1 MKQIYIIILFLVF
14 VVFPVKAQEYSLS
27 GKVTD
32 AKTLQPIPDVALS
45 GKFDGKIYSAITD
58 SLGIFHIMMPK
69 DARMILKVSHL
80 SYQSQSRL
88 IICKKAIIENFSLIS
103 NSNTLEEV
111 VVTTNAPRIKQRN
124 DTTVYFANAY
134 KVNHDATAYD
144 LITQKLPGVGVRDGK
159 LEAHGETVKEILIDG
174 KEYFKSDI
182 TLSLKNLPAD
192 IINEIQLFDRMS
204 DYSRLTGF
212 DDGTRRKTINIVT
225 QKGMSKSL
233 FGKVYAGYGQGDY
246 YKLYGMLNWFS
257 GDRQLSVFAQ
267 DNNTSEQNFSMI
279 DLLSTSGTSMNT
291 APQQSP
297 YSKGTSDNTFHPAT
311 SNDVSDLMVG
321 GYSAGETTS
330 HAVGSNFSDVW
341 GKNKTIA
348 FSGHYLFN
356 NAVNNTD
363 YDIRDDYFNE
373 GANANIQNQYV
384 HTDNTNHRFNTKVDW
399 DLSRDDHLVLRPSLL
414 YQHQKEFSRLQI
426 SEEEFTTFDISD
438 LMSQEQITNQ
448 EAINTSNELM
458 YIHRFKDMGSSLS
471 ANIKYSYENTE
482 ENLDLWLNNIQTDTE
497 SRQHTWSNNSSSNLA
512 AVASYIHPLSRYVRL
527 KADAGWSVTYREI
540 KRATNRLNSI
550 ANVMVVDSVLS
561 GKTSSDYGG
570 FLSGLSFLYNRR
582 HTQIVGGAEYHAY
595 CMYSANDITSNSVGS
610 NAILPFLH
618 IRHQWGERDC
628 QLHFQYKTEQTFPS
642 MQQLQDAINNTNPT
656 LSIRGNIRLKPSY
669 THSATVRLLVPGKSN
684 GGIFVFFINAE
695 TIRNYIANK
704 RSIAGG
710 ALGAAESKSQMLS
723 YVNEDGYYSASS
735 LIAYGFPFKSIKSNV
750 NISTLLRNSHIPGYW
765 EAEKSYNKQINWNSS
780 LTIGSNISKQ
790 VDFVLDCNLQY
801 LNDKNDSHPLL
812 EVDYWTLSFGGQ
824 LNWQFC
830 APLKV
835 VAECGR
841 TGYYGLGI
849 NDMNAVIWNMAL
861 AYKFLRN
868 KQGELRLSCDD
879 ILNQNN
885 CFTQQTNELFRRK
898 STANVI
904 GRHTMLTFTYN
915 FNTYK
920 NNPQK
925 FK

>member
-1 MKQIYIIILFLVF
+1 MKQILANIFLLLSVTLSLS
-14 VVFPVKAQEYSLS
+14 AQTYSLS
-27 GKVTD
+27 GTVSDAVTR
-32 AKTLQPIPDVALS
+32 KPISDVTLS
-45 GKFDGKIYSAITD
+45 GRYKGKVYNAITD
-58 SLGIFHIMMPK
+58 TLGYYHINIPK
-69 DARMILKVSHL
+69 DARMIIKASHI
-80 SYQSQSRL
+80 SYRSQSQL
-88 IICKKAIIENFSLIS
+88 VICNKETTKDFFLVS
-103 NSNTLEEV
+103 NSKILNEV
-111 VVTTNAPRIKQRN
+111 TVTTTARRIKQQN

-134 KVNHDATAYD
+134 KVNQDASAYD
-144 LITQKLPGVGVRDGK
+144 LITQKLPGIGIRDGK

-182 TLSLKNLPAD
+182 SLSLKNLPAD
-192 IINEIQLFDRMS
+192 IINEIQLFDQMS

-233 FGKVYAGYGQGDY
+233 FGKAYAGYGLDDY
-246 YKLYGMLNWFS
+246 YKLYGMLNWFN
-257 GDRQLSVFAQ
+257 GNRQLSVFAQ
-267 DNNTSEQNFSMI
+267 DNNISEQNFSMI
-279 DLLSTSGTSMNT
+279 DLLSSSGTAMNT

-321 GYSAGETTS
+321 GYSAGKTTS
-330 HAVGSNFSDVW
+330 HAIGSNFSDVW
-341 GKNKTIA
+341 GKTQSVS

-356 NAVNNTD
+356 KAVNNTD

-373 GANANIQNQYV
+373 GANANLQKQSV
-384 HTDNTNHRFNTKVDW
+384 HTDNTNHRFNTKIDW
-399 DLSRDDHLVLRPSLL
+399 DLSKNDHLMFRPSLL
-414 YQHQKEFSRLQI
+414 YQHKKENSSLHI
-426 SEEEFTTFDISD
+426 SEEDHSTLNIND
-438 LMSQEQITNQ
+438 LMSQEQYTDQ

-458 YIHRFKDMGSSLS
+458 YIHRFRNTGSSFS
-471 ANIKYSYENTE
+471 ANVKFSHENTE
-482 ENLDLWLNNIQTDTE
+482 ENLDLWLNNIQVDTE
-497 SRQHTWSNNSSSNLA
+497 SKQQTWSNNKASGLA
-512 AVASYIHPLSRYVRL
+512 AVGSYIHPCGRYIRL

-540 KRATNRLNSI
+540 KRTTNRLDSLTNI
-550 ANVMVVDSVLS
+550 MTVDSVLS

-570 FLSGLSFLYNRR
+570 FLSCVSLLYNRR

-595 CMYSANDITSNSVGS
+595 RMYSINDITSNSAGS

-618 IRHQWGERDC
+618 IRHQWGEQNR
-628 QLHFQYKTEQTFPS
+628 QFHFQYKTEQTFPN

-656 LSIRGNIRLKPSY
+656 LSIRGNINLKPAY
-669 THSATVRLLVPGKSN
+669 THSATIRLLIPGKNN

-695 TIRNYIANK
+695 MIQDYIANK

-723 YVNEDGYYSASS
+723 YVNENGYYSASS
-735 LIAYGFPFKSIKSNV
+735 LMAYGFPFKFIKSNV
-750 NISTLLRNSHIPGYW
+750 NISTLLRYSHIPGYW

-780 LTIGSNISKQ
+780 LTIGSNISKN

-830 APLKV
+830 KPLKV

-841 TGYYGLGI
+841 TGYYGLGT
-849 NDMNAVIWNMAL
+849 NEMDAVICNMAL

-885 CFTQQTNELFRRK
+885 SFTQQTNELFRRK
-898 STANVI
+898 STASVI
-904 GRHTMLTFTYN
+904 GRHAMLTFTYN

-920 NNPQK
+920 NGH
-925 FK
+925 

>member
-1 MKQIYIIILFLVF
+1 MKQLYIIISFLTLVI
-14 VVFPVKAQEYSLS
+14 FPTKAQEYVLR
-27 GKVTD
+27 GTVTD
-32 AKTLQPIPDVALS
+32 AETMRPISDVALS

-58 SLGIFHIMMPK
+58 SLGEYHIKMPY
-69 DARMILKVSHL
+69 DARMILKVSHI
-80 SYQSQSRL
+80 SYRSQSRL
-88 IICKKAIIENFSLIS
+88 VICNKAVTENFSLMP
-103 NSNTLEEV
+103 NSNTLDEV
-111 VVTTNAPRIKQRN
+111 VVTTDAQRVKQQN

-134 KVNHDATAYD
+134 KVNYDATAYD
-144 LITQKLPGVGVRDGK
+144 LITQKLPGIGIRDGK

-192 IINEIQLFDRMS
+192 IINEIQLFDQMS

-225 QKGMSKSL
+225 QKGISNSL
-233 FGKVYAGYGQGDY
+233 FGKAYAGYGLDDY
-246 YKLYGMLNWFS
+246 YKLYGMLNWFR

-279 DLLSTSGTSMNT
+279 DLLSTSGTAMNT

-321 GYSAGETTS
+321 GYSSGETTS
-330 HAVGSNFSDVW
+330 HAIGSNFSDIW
-341 GKNKTIA
+341 GKRKEVA

-356 NAVNNTD
+356 NALNKTD

-373 GANANIQNQYV
+373 GANANLQKQNV
-384 HTDNTNHRFNTKVDW
+384 HTDNTNHRFNTKIDW
-399 DLSRDDHLVLRPSLL
+399 DLSHNDHLMLRPSLL
-414 YQHQKEFSRLQI
+414 YQHQNESSLLYI
-426 SEEEFTTFDISD
+426 SEEDHTTLDIND
-438 LMSQEQITNQ
+438 LMSQEQYTNQ

-458 YIHRFKDMGSSLS
+458 YIHRLPCMGSSLS

-482 ENLDLWLNNIQTDTE
+482 EDLELWLNNVQSDTE
-497 SRQHTWSNNSSSNLA
+497 SKQQTWSNNKSSGLA
-512 AVASYIHPLSRYVRL
+512 AVASYIHPFGRYIRL

-540 KRATNRLNSI
+540 KRATNRLDSLTNIMS
-550 ANVMVVDSVLS
+550 VDSVLS

-595 CMYSANDITSNSVGS
+595 RMYSINDITSNSVETNS
-610 NAILPFLH
+610 ILPFLH
-618 IRHQWGERDC
+618 IRHQWGERNC

-656 LSIRGNIRLKPSY
+656 LSIRGNIKLKPSY
-669 THSATVRLLVPGKSN
+669 THSATVRLLIPGKNN
-684 GGIFVFFINAE
+684 GGIFVFFVNAE
-695 TIRNYIANK
+695 TIHDYIANK

-723 YVNEDGYYSASS
+723 YINEDGYYSASS
-735 LIAYGFPFKSIKSNV
+735 LIAYGFPFKPIKSNV
-750 NISTLLRNSHIPGYW
+750 NISTLLRYSHIPGYW
-765 EAEKSYNKQINWNSS
+765 ETEKSYNKQINWNSS

-801 LNDKNDSHPLL
+801 LNDKNDAHPLL
-812 EVDYWTLSFGGQ
+812 EVNYWTLSFGGQ

-830 APLKV
+830 SPLKV
-835 VAECGR
+835 VIECGR
-841 TGYYGLGI
+841 TGYYGLGT
-849 NDMNAVIWNMAL
+849 NEMNAVIWNIAL
-861 AYKFLRN
+861 AYKFMKGKR
-868 KQGELRLSCDD
+868 GELRLSCDD

-904 GRHTMLTFTYN
+904 GRHAMLTFTYN

-920 NNPQK
+920 NK
-925 FK
+925 